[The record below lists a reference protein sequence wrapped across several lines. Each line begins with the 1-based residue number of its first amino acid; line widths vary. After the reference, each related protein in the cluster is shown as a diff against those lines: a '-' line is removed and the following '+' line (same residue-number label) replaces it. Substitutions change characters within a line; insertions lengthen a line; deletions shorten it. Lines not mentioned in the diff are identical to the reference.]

1 LLVFSICTV
10 HYAINLPQCGANE
23 GQMRELIGYLVA
35 CRGAEHAAARM
46 AADIPQRFLR
56 KQFLCEPFLCKG
68 DRADHALIDDESISA
83 GIAIGKAPSV
93 LHTLTD
99 NILTEGVRTGSPIRI
114 VYSRENFTDDAREEV
129 AGAIPDLGVL
139 DRGSQAG
146 QATGQGARR
155 R

>member
-68 DRADHALIDDESISA
+68 DRADHALS
-83 GIAIGKAPSV
+83 
-93 LHTLTD
+93 
-99 NILTEGVRTGSPIRI
+99 VRTGSPIRI
-114 VYSRENFTDDAREEV
+114 VYSGETFTDDAREEV

-146 QATGQGARR
+146 QATGHGARR